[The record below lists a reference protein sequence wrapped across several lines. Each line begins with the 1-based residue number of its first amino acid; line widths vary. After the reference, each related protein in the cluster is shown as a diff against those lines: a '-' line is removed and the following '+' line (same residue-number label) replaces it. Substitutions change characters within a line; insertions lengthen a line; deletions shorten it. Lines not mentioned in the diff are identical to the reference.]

1 MNKRSDDFMEVCN
14 PKMLGVDRIPVER
27 IPIGTTGDVKP
38 VVAKCPNGDLL
49 VSAYRLAP
57 AGTEPV
63 KRHPEIKKRVLT
75 SPILFRSRDGGRTW
89 SPPHLPDIAG
99 TEPYVSVTSDGT
111 IFITTHVLWQ
121 NILNREEPSYCYGM
135 LHRSDD
141 GGKNWTSIRV
151 EPEVIRTELKGYY
164 NVTTRFPLE
173 LADGSLLLVASGT
186 GLDANTVLRST
197 DGGKTWSERYP
208 SMVDGVPAEY
218 PFPFMAEGVLWQAH
232 SGKVLALFRVDTR
245 HWPEIKGEPLITDRE
260 KLDDNLDRMMLYSTT
275 DLGRSWKQVD
285 DFGSYGQMYPSILRL
300 QDGRLLLT
308 FTQRQRHNKRP
319 IGLRAVVGTE
329 HEDGFGFDLEQD
341 LIMLDTKT
349 PGTLREGG
357 GFGGTVQLD
366 DGLLVSVYS
375 YRTHADEFAGDRQ
388 LHCEI
393 ARWRLP

>member
-1 MNKRSDDFMEVCN
+1 MNKRSDDFMEVRN

-121 NILNREEPSYCYGM
+121 NILNREEPLYCYGM

-141 GGKNWTSIRV
+141 GGKNWTSIRA
-151 EPEVIRTELKGYY
+151 EPDIIRTEQRGYY

-173 LADGSLLLVASGT
+173 LSDGSLLFVASGT
-186 GLDANTVLRST
+186 GIDANTMLRST

-208 SMVDGVPAEY
+208 SVVEGVPADY
-218 PFPFMAEGVLWQAH
+218 PFPFMAEGVLWQAR
-232 SGKVLALFRVDTR
+232 SGKIMAIFRVDTR
-245 HWPEIKGEPLITDRE
+245 HWPEIEKDPLSADRE
-260 KLDDNLDRMMLYSTT
+260 MDDSYDRMMLYSTI
-275 DLGRSWKQVD
+275 DLGHTWKQVD
-285 DFGSYGQMYPSILRL
+285 DFGSYCQMYPSILRL

-308 FTQRQRHNKRP
+308 FTQREPYDEQP
-319 IGLRAVVGTE
+319 SGLRAVVGTE
-329 HEDGFGFDLEQD
+329 LDDGFEFDFRKD
-341 LIMLDTKT
+341 LIMIDTKT
-349 PGTLREGG
+349 PGTLPNGG
-357 GFGGTVQLD
+357 GFGCTVQLD
-366 DGLLVSVYS
+366 DGMLVSVYS
-375 YRTHADEFAGDRQ
+375 YRTHEHEFAGDRQ
-388 LHCEI
+388 LYCEI
-393 ARWRLP
+393 VRWRLP